1 MNRFLK
7 SNSPWLGLLALALII
22 VVLVFIFRPNPPE
35 YRISAA
41 ESLKLMNDPSFA
53 VSVSEAGGK
62 QLIDI
67 RSAELFS
74 RGHAEN
80 AVNIPA
86 RQILEKESD
95 RFFSQL
101 QKEGK
106 AAIMY
111 GNSELQA
118 TSPWLLLQ
126 QLGYRNVYRL
136 KGGIVSGDRLSEPDP
151 VSTEIQVL
159 DTAFFRTKPT
169 VASTAVTTGE
179 KKPETVKPVKR
190 EARTGGGC

>member
-1 MNRFLK
+1 MNRFMK
-7 SNSPWLGLLALALII
+7 RNSPWLGMLAFALLIIALA
-22 VVLVFIFRPNPPE
+22 FIFRPNPPE

-41 ESLKLMNDPSFA
+41 ESLKLMNDPSL
-53 VSVSEAGGK
+53 VIPVSEVGGK

-67 RSAELFS
+67 RSAELYA

-86 RQILEKESD
+86 RQILEKETVK
-95 RFFSQL
+95 FFSQL

-106 AAIMY
+106 AAILY
-111 GNSELQA
+111 GSSELQA
-118 TSPWLLLQ
+118 TAPWLLLQ
-126 QLGYRNVYRL
+126 QLGYRNVLRL
-136 KGGIVSGDRLSEPDP
+136 KGGIVSGDRLSEPDM

-159 DTAFFRTKPT
+159 DTVFFSTRPP
-169 VASTAVTTGE
+169 ASTFSSTKGD